1 MKMIRRF
8 KNRGAIVGLALITC
22 LAVSSVNAKPPQG
35 PERLL
40 EAVQVTEE
48 QKESVLAVLKTQH
61 EKRREVHQQYRDSRE
76 EERAAMDALH
86 TETVTLLSSI
96 LSEEQIRLFEAFIA
110 QNRPPR
116 PDEKSHQRML
126 KN

>member
-1 MKMIRRF
+1 MKKI
-8 KNRGAIVGLALITC
+8 KNTGAIVGLALIAC
-22 LAVSSVNAKPPQG
+22 LSVSSAYAKPPQG
-35 PERLL
+35 PEHLL
-40 EAVQVTEE
+40 EAVQVTDE

-86 TETVTLLSSI
+86 SETVSLLSGI
-96 LSEEQIRLFEAFIA
+96 LSEEQIRLFEEFIA

-116 PDEKSHQRML
+116 PDEKPQQRMS